1 MGMIIHTNDSSSD
14 SSISPNSRSSPN
26 YRKSHSSNSSLDS
39 LNNNMS
45 PIPSSSSFGSS
56 CSFRDTNTSISQ
68 LAISNIEITRKDIE
82 KIINMK
88 PIDIVKYKQA
98 FVHKSI
104 VKCAKENE
112 CIPEYMKNSY
122 ERYEFLGDSVLSLV
136 VAKYLFNKYPNEHE
150 GYLTKI
156 RTKLVNGK
164 TLSFLAEKLNLGK
177 FLILNTK
184 VENINGRTNKRIL
197 EDIFEALICAIY
209 LDLGFDYAE
218 KFIISTI
225 NKFINFDE
233 LLIDNNYKDILLRY
247 CQNKYSTTP
256 TYELIESYGP
266 PHNKTFKIVCLINGK
281 KHKYGIGKNKKDAE
295 QISAQETINEL
306 NIKNF

>member
-39 LNNNMS
+39 LNSNMS

-225 NKFINFDE
+225 DKFINFND

>member
-39 LNNNMS
+39 LNSNMS

>member
-1 MGMIIHTNDSSSD
+1 MIIHINDSSSD

-39 LNNNMS
+39 LNSNMS

>member
-1 MGMIIHTNDSSSD
+1 MIIHTNDSSSD

-39 LNNNMS
+39 LNSNMS

-197 EDIFEALICAIY
+197 EDVFEALICSIY

>member
-1 MGMIIHTNDSSSD
+1 MIIHTNDSSSD

-39 LNNNMS
+39 LNSNMS

-225 NKFINFDE
+225 DKFINFND